1 MIKIK
6 YVRVR
11 LQRVVNVL
19 IRSQRTY
26 Y

>member
-6 YVRVR
+6 CVRVR

-19 IRSQRTY
+19 IRSQITY